1 MWQELKELLGLPIAA
16 ACGAALAFRPVR
28 RGTPP
33 RDPAVIQTQIV
44 LAIVGALIMIVVGAS
59 LARAFGIVGAASLVR
74 YRAKIS
80 DPKDAAVMLVA
91 LAVGTRRRRGHLP
104 PDHAGHRLHPRH
116 SVDARVVRAGSAQA
130 VQAEAD
136 RRRSHR
142 SQAEVERLLRE
153 QNIAYELRQTGNE
166 GLEYAL
172 QLPPRKKT
180 DKVANAIAAIDPER
194 KLTIELDAEKSRSE
208 PNEAAG
214 AAGGRRR
221 TRARGDRG
229 RGRAIDMYIFRL
241 AHPKLERAL
250 ADAVGA
256 GSWSSAR

>member
-1 MWQELKELLGLPIAA
+1 LKELLGLPIAA

-59 LARAFGIVGAASLVR
+59 LARAFGIVGAAGLVR
-74 YRAKIS
+74 YRAKIT

-91 LAVGTRRRRGHLP
+91 LATGLAAGAGIYLRIMLATVFILAILWTLESFE
-104 PDHAGHRLHPRH
+104 PDQPKPFMLKLTGDDPSDLKP
-116 SVDARVVRAGSAQA
+116 
-130 VQAEAD
+130 
-136 RRRSHR
+136 
-142 SQAEVERLLRE
+142 EVERLLRE

-194 KLTIELDAEKSRSE
+194 KLTIELDAEK
-208 PNEAAG
+208 
-214 AAGGRRR
+214 
-221 TRARGDRG
+221 
-229 RGRAIDMYIFRL
+229 I
-241 AHPKLERAL
+241 KK
-250 ADAVGA
+250 
-256 GSWSSAR
+256 

>member
-1 MWQELKELLGLPIAA
+1 MWHELKELLGLPIAA

-59 LARAFGIVGAASLVR
+59 LARAFGIVGAAGLVR
-74 YRAKIS
+74 YRAKIT

-91 LAVGTRRRRGHLP
+91 LATGLAAGAGIYLRIMLATVFILAILWTLESFE
-104 PDHAGHRLHPRH
+104 PDQPKPFMLKLTGDDPSDLKP
-116 SVDARVVRAGSAQA
+116 
-130 VQAEAD
+130 
-136 RRRSHR
+136 
-142 SQAEVERLLRE
+142 EVERLLRE

-172 QLPPRKKT
+172 QLPPRRKT

-194 KLTIELDAEKSRSE
+194 KLTIELDAEK
-208 PNEAAG
+208 
-214 AAGGRRR
+214 
-221 TRARGDRG
+221 
-229 RGRAIDMYIFRL
+229 I
-241 AHPKLERAL
+241 KK
-250 ADAVGA
+250 
-256 GSWSSAR
+256 

>member
-1 MWQELKELLGLPIAA
+1 MWHELKELLGLPIAA

-59 LARAFGIVGAASLVR
+59 LARAFGIVGAAGLVR
-74 YRAKIS
+74 YRAKIT

-91 LAVGTRRRRGHLP
+91 LATGLAAGAGIYLRIMLATVFILAILWTLESFE
-104 PDHAGHRLHPRH
+104 PDQPKPFMLKLTGDDPSDLKP
-116 SVDARVVRAGSAQA
+116 
-130 VQAEAD
+130 
-136 RRRSHR
+136 
-142 SQAEVERLLRE
+142 EVERLLRE

-194 KLTIELDAEKSRSE
+194 KLTIELDAEK
-208 PNEAAG
+208 
-214 AAGGRRR
+214 
-221 TRARGDRG
+221 
-229 RGRAIDMYIFRL
+229 I
-241 AHPKLERAL
+241 KK
-250 ADAVGA
+250 
-256 GSWSSAR
+256 